1 MNKEFITHCLRAT
14 LIVSLAF
21 FSLSAQAQKSK
32 NRWRSA
38 KADTLKVDSLE
49 VELSDSSSSSLI
61 PLPEKNG
68 EGEIV
73 LNMDSAITAL
83 YLENAEKTPVL
94 TGFRIQIYFGNLE
107 TAREVRAKCRKQMDH
122 GRIYLEAI
130 SPNYSVSVGD
140 YRDRWEAEHA
150 LSELSKTYRDALI
163 IPAEIE
169 LPELK

>member
-1 MNKEFITHCLRAT
+1 MNTQFITHCLRAT

-21 FSLSAQAQKSK
+21 FSFRAQAQKSK
-32 NRWRSA
+32 NRWHSN

-49 VELSDSSSSSLI
+49 VEFSDSNSSSLI

-68 EGEIV
+68 KGEIV
-73 LNMDSAITAL
+73 LNMDSSITAL

-94 TGFRIQIYFGNLE
+94 TGYRIQIYFGDLE

-130 SPNYSVSVGD
+130 SPNFSVSIGD
-140 YRDRWEAEHA
+140 YRDRWEAEYA
-150 LSELSKTYRDALI
+150 LRELSKTYIDAVI